1 MGKPVRITET
11 ICWQCANAVP
21 SSDGSRGCPW
31 SRSFQPV
38 PGWSVRKR
46 KISVCRWVNKKN
58 VYVKIE
64 TYHVKKCPL
73 FVPDEGG
80 RRLNIGH

>member
-1 MGKPVRITET
+1 MGKPTRITET

-31 SRSFQPV
+31 SRSFHPV
-38 PGWSVRKR
+38 PGWSAKKKR
-46 KISVCRWVNKKN
+46 ISVCRWVNKKN

>member
-1 MGKPVRITET
+1 
-11 ICWQCANAVP
+11 
-21 SSDGSRGCPW
+21 
-31 SRSFQPV
+31 V

-73 FVPDEGG
+73 FVPDAGG
-80 RRLNIGH
+80 RRVNIGH